1 MDNDS
6 RGLLFFILGFT
17 CVWLVFDNFFGK
29 KYVNNLAGLLTP
41 DIPSWGQ
48 SIKDSITQGIQNA
61 WKNQSAADQAQASAK
76 DKIDKDP
83 SLSDTEKAAAKKAVD
98 DFYKNDPLAKAGP
111 QAT

>member
-17 CVWLVFDNFFGK
+17 CIWLVFDSFFGK

-41 DIPSWGQ
+41 TIPSLLIGVVPSWKAPQ
-48 SIKDSITQGIQNA
+48 DQIDKQIQDS
-61 WKNQSAADQAQASAK
+61 KN
-76 DKIDKDP
+76 KIDSDP
-83 SLSDTEKAAAKKAVD
+83 SLSPAEKTAKKNAID

>member
-17 CVWLVFDNFFGK
+17 CIWLVFDEFYGK
-29 KYVNNLAGLLTP
+29 KYVSNLTSLLTP
-41 DIPSWGQ
+41 QLPGLSSVLPSWKAPQ
-48 SIKDSITQGIQNA
+48 DQIDKQIQDS
-61 WKNQSAADQAQASAK
+61 KN
-76 DKIDKDP
+76 KIDSDP
-83 SLSDTEKAAAKKAVD
+83 SLSDSEKAAKKKAID

>member
-29 KYVNNLAGLLTP
+29 KYVNNLATLLTP
-41 DIPSWGQ
+41 SIPSLLGGSLPTWKAPQ
-48 SIKDSITQGIQNA
+48 DQIDKQIQES
-61 WKNQSAADQAQASAK
+61 KN
-76 DKIDKDP
+76 KIDSDP
-83 SLSDTEKAAAKKAVD
+83 SLSDAEKTAKKNAID